1 MNGSR
6 YGPDEAPYVQVLKV
20 RMWFQK
26 KSCIKFYKTL
36 KSIERLEYTKWTRC
50 FSNNLYSRV
59 PLLLFWHKAMLL
71 ELWITQLFPISSLC
85 NLILCTCRA
94 QFIHMSSAEH
104 YSLISLY
111 FFLSLSLHRLLI
123 LTALKLKFFTC
134 IISHLK
140 IQGSTPVWQAILLG
154 SRTTQPGWQFYQ
166 VRCIMTET
174 GAKHFIVSIPAC
186 KQERGWLGSRDL
198 GYIPFWTSLKHWYT
212 APKVDKDGAR
222 YWNSKPRIPWTQQ
235 NGLF

>member
-1 MNGSR
+1 
-6 YGPDEAPYVQVLKV
+6 
-20 RMWFQK
+20 
-26 KSCIKFYKTL
+26 
-36 KSIERLEYTKWTRC
+36 
-50 FSNNLYSRV
+50 
-59 PLLLFWHKAMLL
+59 MLL

-111 FFLSLSLHRLLI
+111 IFFSLSLHRLLI

-174 GAKHFIVSIPAC
+174 GLNILLYPYQHANKREADLDPVTWATFLSGPHLNIDIQLQKWTRMGLDIGTASQEYHEHNRMAYFSSNKECQNNPGTGWKGQDWEWWDASFYC
-186 KQERGWLGSRDL
+186 KIGRSSNQR
-198 GYIPFWTSLKHWYT
+198 
-212 APKVDKDGAR
+212 
-222 YWNSKPRIPWTQQ
+222 QQ
-235 NGLF
+235 HKTT